1 MLLLEAMRVS
11 FSQQRNGI
19 FHRLGSLEKLLDFHA
34 MNYVF
39 KSTIVLFP
47 PYYLVKTILKAII
60 LLFASNFFQQE
71 NLFLFTGT
79 DLLKV

>member
-11 FSQQRNGI
+11 FSQQCNGI
-19 FHRLGSLEKLLDFHA
+19 FHRLGSLEELLDFHA

-47 PYYLVKTILKAII
+47 HYYVVKT
-60 LLFASNFFQQE
+60 E
-71 NLFLFTGT
+71 Y
-79 DLLKV
+79 